1 MRKLFLSL
9 LLFVGIFSIQDTVNA
24 DENAT
29 YYNKELKY
37 NISFPKDWTVFSEE
51 MKKNL
56 TPEERASS
64 PAIFIKRSGSSQ
76 MYIRHLQPDNKKYQI
91 HQKII
96 NYVKTTPEKNQNIAR
111 ELNPVS
117 TELGRKIE
125 SYNIN
130 LSDGSI
136 ELKLKQTSSQFG
148 EINTTVFWRNINGT
162 LIEFEFY
169 HFDNIASLSK
179 EAETINKSFT
189 SSLKTLKSDIDEGTM
204 KSLKGKT
211 VTSLENTT
219 LFSDFINYLSI
230 PYVWISL
237 ISIFSLLLILY
248 IFYRLI

>member
-1 MRKLFLSL
+1 MKKLFLSL
-9 LLFVGIFSIQDTVNA
+9 FLFVGIYSIQDTIKA
-24 DENAT
+24 EENPT

-37 NISFPKDWTVFSEE
+37 NISFSNDWTIFSEE
-51 MKKNL
+51 MKRNL
-56 TPEERASS
+56 SPEERKSS
-64 PAIFIKRSGSSQ
+64 PAIFIKRDGSSQ
-76 MYIRHLQPDNKKYQI
+76 MYIRHLKPDNKKYQI

-96 NYVKTTPEKNQNIAR
+96 NYVKTTPEKRQNITR

-125 SYNIN
+125 SYKIN
-130 LSDGSI
+130 PSNGSI

-169 HFDNIASLSK
+169 HFDNKESLTT
-179 EAETINKSFT
+179 EAEIIKNSFT
-189 SSLKTLKSDIDEGTM
+189 SSQKNINSNINEGTM

-211 VTSLENTT
+211 VSSLENTS

-237 ISIFSLLLILY
+237 LTIFSLLLILY